1 MIGEDQ
7 VFVTNMVVIDPTWE
21 IVALGVI
28 SQPIG
33 VVVKFNAIVKIY
45 KYKWLQDGHHFILMV
60 MEVHIAF
67 ERDMDCFIRE
77 FVCLFHDR

>member
-1 MIGEDQ
+1 MWNIMYVFAWESGHVVWREHWYALMSWVSLRANFYMIGEDH

-33 VVVKFNAIVKIY
+33 VVVKFNAIVKI
-45 KYKWLQDGHHFILMV
+45 
-60 MEVHIAF
+60 
-67 ERDMDCFIRE
+67 
-77 FVCLFHDR
+77 